1 MKTTKKAKLNLF
13 DVILIVAVAAI
24 VTALLLKVTYFNKSE
39 AAENRV
45 TVEFTVYDIMNVTAT
60 AAKSGNVYLR
70 DDTVVGTVN
79 GASILQSRVY
89 LTGDDGKIER
99 YATPLEKKDLVGKM
113 TLSGIMKNTGFYV
126 GGKQRITVGATLPV
140 YIFNPA
146 TGNGAS
152 VEITVDSIT
161 PIS

>member
-13 DVILIVAVAAI
+13 DVILIVAVVAVLAA
-24 VTALLLKVTYFNKSE
+24 VLLKITYFDKNE
-39 AAENRV
+39 AVEDRV
-45 TVEFTVYDIMNVTAT
+45 TVGFTVCDIMNETAT

-79 GASILQSRVY
+79 SASIRQSEVY
-89 LTGDDGKIER
+89 LTDTDGKIVR
-99 YATPLEKKDLVGKM
+99 YATPLDKKDLVGKM
-113 TLSGIMKNTGFYV
+113 TLSGIAKNTGFFV

-140 YIFNPA
+140 YIFNPV
-146 TGNGAS
+146 TGNGAC